1 MNNDDDEGTL
11 GDYWRDYREHKKE
24 RRDFHQENTT
34 PKDKELL
41 ATLPNTNVLR
51 IEDDGSGGEKY
62 VIEIFTDRGFRTVD
76 WWTSTGLWR
85 VRKGRGEGRG
95 VFRLARYFKLQI
107 KENS

>member
-1 MNNDDDEGTL
+1 MVQEKEDEGTL
-11 GDYWRDYREHKKE
+11 GDYWREHREYK
-24 RRDFHQENTT
+24 RQQRDFYQENTN

-41 ATLPNTNVLR
+41 ATLRNTKLLR

-62 VIEIFTDRGFRTVD
+62 VIEIFTDRGVRTID

-95 VFRLARYFKLQI
+95 IYRLSKYFKLEVI
-107 KENS
+107 K